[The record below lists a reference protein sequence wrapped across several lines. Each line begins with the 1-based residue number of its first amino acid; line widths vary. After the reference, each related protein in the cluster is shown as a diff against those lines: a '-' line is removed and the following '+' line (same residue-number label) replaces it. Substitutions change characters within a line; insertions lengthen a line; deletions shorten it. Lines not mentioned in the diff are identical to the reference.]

1 VAAQQPAAEQ
11 PAQKADR
18 STGSGVQSLARAFE
32 LLERLA
38 DTGGEASLSELAAS
52 SGLPT
57 PTIHRL
63 IRTLV
68 SLGYVGQN
76 SNRRYTLGTR
86 LIRLGENASLQFG
99 AIARPL
105 LTELVDEVGE
115 TANLAVLERD
125 EVVYVAQVPS
135 RHSMRMFTEVGRRV
149 LPHGT
154 GVGKA
159 MLSQLPPDEV
169 RELLKRTG
177 MPEFTEHTYTDIESL
192 VEHLGEIA
200 QQGYA
205 LDESEQ
211 ELGVRCISVPIADAP
226 TPAAVSVS
234 GPEGRLTKDAVDR
247 IAPVVQRIA
256 KSLSEKQA
264 AQSEDVD

>member
-1 VAAQQPAAEQ
+1 MTASKP
-11 PAQKADR
+11 
-18 STGSGVQSLARAFE
+18 GNGGVQSLERAFE

-38 DTGGEASLSELAAS
+38 DTGGEASLSELAES

-68 SLGYVGQN
+68 ALGYVGQN
-76 SNRRYTLGTR
+76 SNRRYTLGAR
-86 LIRLGENASLQFG
+86 LIRLGENASVQFG
-99 AIARPL
+99 ALARPL
-105 LTELVDEVGE
+105 LAELVDEVGE

-135 RHSMRMFTEVGRRV
+135 RHSMRMFTEVGRRL

-159 MLSQLPPDEV
+159 MLSQLPADDV
-169 RELLKRTG
+169 RELLRRTG
-177 MPEFTEHTYTDIESL
+177 MPAYTDHTYTDADDL
-192 VEHLGEIA
+192 LGHLAEIA
-200 QQGYA
+200 EQGYA

-211 ELGVRCISVPIADAP
+211 ELGVRCVAVPIAEAP

-234 GPEGRLTKDAVDR
+234 GPEGRLTKEAVSR
-247 IAPVVQRIA
+247 IAPAVQRVA
-256 KSLSEKQA
+256 ATLSEQQA
-264 AQSEDVD
+264 SRADVNLS